1 MEDEF
6 EKYKNEIGEID
17 WGRYYADQSLV
28 TDNQLPVTKH
38 VELEDLRVF
47 KLADELSDLV
57 WDIVSK
63 WDFFP
68 KKTVGDQLV
77 RAADSVGANIA
88 EGYGRFF
95 FGEYIVFLYYSRGSL
110 KETEYW
116 IAKAKKRGLVSESE
130 YESIRNLLLVLPK
143 ELNSMIKNIK
153 QQSQKWKSKPRGW

>member
-1 MEDEF
+1 MKDEF
-6 EKYKNEIGEID
+6 EKYRNESGAID
-17 WGRYYADQSLV
+17 WGSYYADKSLV
-28 TDNQLPVTKH
+28 TNNQLPVTKH

-63 WDFFP
+63 WKFFA

-95 FGEYIVFLYYSRGSL
+95 FGEYVVFLYYSRGSL

-116 IAKAKKRGLVSESE
+116 IRKAKKRGLVSAEE
-130 YESIRNLLLVLPK
+130 YESLRNLLDLLPK
-143 ELNSMIKNIK
+143 ELNATIKNIK
-153 QQSQKWKSKPRGW
+153 QQSQKWKGKPRGW